1 MQITGDYMDFI
12 RRMSRCLGFIE
23 NIDHEIHKA
32 LTMLAFAA
40 RIASA
45 SMLTL
50 GQIRRD
56 DE

>member
-1 MQITGDYMDFI
+1 MQITGDSMDFI
-12 RRMSRCLGFIE
+12 RRMSRCIGFIE
-23 NIDHEIHKA
+23 NIDYEIHKTLA
-32 LTMLAFAA
+32 MLEFAA

-50 GQIRRD
+50 GQIRRE